1 MGVTS
6 TPCGNLKFGEIILYA
21 PVVIFAYDR
30 LEHLRSTINSLQL
43 NKLAHKTD
51 IFIYSDSAKSKK
63 NEEGVSKVRD
73 YLTSITGFQSVT
85 IIHRAQNFGLAKSII
100 SGVSEILKTSKRI
113 IVLEDD
119 LVTSPYFLN
128 YMNDALEMYKEHSE
142 VASIHGY
149 IYPINNKNL
158 PNYFFIKGAD
168 CWGWATWDRA
178 WQHFEAD
185 GNLLLEQI
193 NNAPD
198 KADFDFS
205 GGYKYT
211 KMLQDQVEGK
221 NNSWAIRWYASAF
234 LRGMVTLYP
243 SQSFVHNIG
252 NDGSGTH
259 SETTNHFDADILKH
273 YPPLSLNSTKEN
285 TVART
290 RITEYFYS
298 TRPSFFRR
306 AIRAIMRRIR

>member
-1 MGVTS
+1 M
-6 TPCGNLKFGEIILYA
+6 YA
-21 PVVIFAYDR
+21 PVILFVYNRIH
-30 LEHLRSTINSLQL
+30 HLQVTIDSLKL
-43 NKLAHKTD
+43 NKLAPKTD
-51 IFIYSDSAKSKK
+51 LIIYSDAAKNKQSV
-63 NEEGVSKVRD
+63 EEVLKVRL
-73 YLTSITGFQSVT
+73 YLTKIDGFQSVT
-85 IIHRAQNFGLAKSII
+85 IIHRKSNFGLANSII
-100 SGVSEILKTSKRI
+100 DGVSETLKTYRRAI
-113 IVLEDD
+113 ILEDD